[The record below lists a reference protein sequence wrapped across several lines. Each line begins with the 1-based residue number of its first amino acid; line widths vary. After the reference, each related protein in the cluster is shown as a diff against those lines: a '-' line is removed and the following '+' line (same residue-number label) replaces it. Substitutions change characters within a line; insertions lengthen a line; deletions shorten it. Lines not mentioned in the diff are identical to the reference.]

1 MELNITKMN
10 DKKTNGIF
18 VTFEGI
24 DGSGK
29 STQANSLLRKA
40 QESGLNAVLFRE
52 PGGTRISEQIRQIL
66 LSTKHTEMSSI
77 TEVLLYSA
85 ARAQLTEE
93 MVIPGLRDNDI
104 VICDR
109 YYDSTTAYQ
118 GYGRGIDMEFIS
130 ALTKEAAR
138 RIEPD
143 LTFLVDV
150 DADLAEK
157 RSSTIGRKDRIEL
170 ENYEFKNRVIQGF
183 RDLAEKLP
191 DRIVILDGNKEV
203 EQLTGIAWK
212 KIHPLL
218 EKKGIIN
225 NLEANSENI

>member
-1 MELNITKMN
+1 MNEKETK
-10 DKKTNGIF
+10 GIF

-29 STQANSLLRKA
+29 STQANSLLRRV
-40 QESGLNAVLFRE
+40 QENGFNAVLFRE

-66 LSTKHTEMSSI
+66 LNTKHTEMVPI

-93 MVIPGLRDNDI
+93 MVIPGLHENDI

-118 GYGRGIDMEFIS
+118 GYGRGINMEFIN
-130 ALTKEAAR
+130 ALTDEAAN
-138 RIEPD
+138 RIKPD

-150 DADLAEK
+150 SVDLAEK
-157 RSSTIGRKDRIEL
+157 RSSTIGKQDRIEL
-170 ENYEFKNRVIQGF
+170 ESIEFKKKVIEGF
-183 RDLAEKLP
+183 REIAENNP
-191 DRIVILDGNKEV
+191 NRIVILDGSKDI
-203 EQLTGIAWK
+203 EQLTDIAWN
-212 KIHPLL
+212 KIHSLL
-218 EKKGIIN
+218 EKEGIE
-225 NLEANSENI
+225 LAPEGNSENI

>member
-1 MELNITKMN
+1 MTDEQTH
-10 DKKTNGIF
+10 GIF

-29 STQANSLLRKA
+29 STQASSLLRKA
-40 QESGLNAVLFRE
+40 HEHGLRAVLFRE

-66 LSTKHTEMSSI
+66 LSSKHTEMMPI

-93 MVIPGLRDNDI
+93 MIIPGLQENDI

-109 YYDSTTAYQ
+109 YYDSTAAYQ
-118 GYGRGIDMEFIS
+118 GFGRGINIDFIN
-130 ALTKEAAR
+130 ALTQEASN

-150 DADLAEK
+150 DVDLAEK
-157 RSSTIGRKDRIEL
+157 RSGSMGRQDRIEL
-170 ENYEFKNRVIQGF
+170 ENTEFKLKVIQGF
-183 RDLAEKLP
+183 REIAENNP
-191 DRIVILDGNKEV
+191 NRIVILDGRKDI
-203 EQLTGIAWK
+203 EQLADLAWN
-212 KIHPLL
+212 KIHSLL
-218 EKKGIIN
+218 DKDESNLTSEEKNETIQ
-225 NLEANSENI
+225 

>member
-1 MELNITKMN
+1 MESNITKMN
-10 DKKTNGIF
+10 EKRAHGIF

-29 STQANSLLRKA
+29 STQANSLLRKV
-40 QESGLNAVLFRE
+40 QENGLNAVLFRE

-66 LSTKHTEMSSI
+66 LTAKHTEMVSI

-85 ARAQLTEE
+85 ARAQLTDE
-93 MVIPGLRDNDI
+93 MIIPGLQENDI

-118 GYGRGIDMEFIS
+118 GFGRGINMEFIN
-130 ALTKEAAR
+130 ALTQEASN

-150 DADLAEK
+150 DVELAEK
-157 RSSTIGRKDRIEL
+157 RSSSIGIQDRIES
-170 ENYEFKNRVIQGF
+170 ENIEFKLKVIQGF
-183 RDLAEKLP
+183 KEIAGNNPNRF
-191 DRIVILDGNKEV
+191 VILDGRKDV
-203 EQLTGIAWK
+203 EQLTDIAWN
-212 KIHPLL
+212 KIHTLL
-218 EKKGIIN
+218 DKEGIKIT
-225 NLEANSENI
+225 S

>member
-1 MELNITKMN
+1 MNEKETK
-10 DKKTNGIF
+10 GIF

-29 STQANSLLRKA
+29 STQANSLLRRV
-40 QESGLNAVLFRE
+40 QENGFNAVLFRE

-66 LSTKHTEMSSI
+66 LNTKHTEMVAI

-93 MVIPGLRDNDI
+93 MVIPGLQENDI

-118 GYGRGIDMEFIS
+118 GYGRGINMEFIN
-130 ALTKEAAR
+130 ALTSEAAN

-150 DADLAEK
+150 SVDLAEK
-157 RSSTIGRKDRIEL
+157 RSSTIGKQDRIEL
-170 ENYEFKNRVIQGF
+170 ESIEFKKKVIEGF
-183 RDLAEKLP
+183 REIAENNP
-191 DRIVILDGNKEV
+191 NRIVILDGSKDI
-203 EQLTGIAWK
+203 EQLTDIAWN
-212 KIHPLL
+212 KIHTLL
-218 EKKGIIN
+218 EKEGIEIAP
-225 NLEANSENI
+225 EGNSESI

>member
-1 MELNITKMN
+1 MTEKETK
-10 DKKTNGIF
+10 GIF

-29 STQANSLLRKA
+29 STQANSLLRRV
-40 QESGLNAVLFRE
+40 QENGLNAVLFRE

-66 LSTKHTEMSSI
+66 LNTKHTEMVPI

-93 MVIPGLRDNDI
+93 MVIPGLRENDI

-118 GYGRGIDMEFIS
+118 GYGRGINMKFIN
-130 ALTKEAAR
+130 ALTNEAAN

-150 DADLAEK
+150 EVQLAEK
-157 RSSTIGRKDRIEL
+157 RSSTIGRQDRIEL
-170 ENYEFKNRVIQGF
+170 ESMEFKMKVIQGF
-183 RDLAEKLP
+183 RDIAQNNP
-191 DRIVILDGNKEV
+191 NRVVILDGSKDV
-203 EQLTGIAWK
+203 EQLTDISWN
-212 KIHPLL
+212 KIRSLL
-218 EKKGIIN
+218 GKEAIEITSEGN
-225 NLEANSENI
+225 NESI

>member
-1 MELNITKMN
+1 MSDN
-10 DKKTNGIF
+10 KTDGIF

-29 STQANSLLRKA
+29 STQANSLLRKV
-40 QESGLNAVLFRE
+40 QENGLSTVLFRE

-66 LSTKHTEMSSI
+66 LNAKHTEMAPI

-118 GYGRGIDMEFIS
+118 GYGRGIEMDFID
-130 ALTKEAAR
+130 ALTKEAAN

-143 LTFLVDV
+143 ITFLVDV
-150 DADLAEK
+150 DVDLAEK
-157 RSSTIGRKDRIEL
+157 RSGTIGTKDRIEL
-170 ENYEFKNRVIQGF
+170 ENSEFKLKVIQGF
-183 RDLAEKLP
+183 KELAEKYS
-191 DRIVILDGNKEV
+191 DRIFILDGSLEV
-203 EQLTGIAWK
+203 EHLTEIAWG
-212 KIHPLL
+212 KIRGLL
-218 EKKGIIN
+218 DKKGIII
-225 NLEANSENI
+225 NSEAKSESI

>member
-1 MELNITKMN
+1 MN
-10 DKKTNGIF
+10 EKRTHGIF

-29 STQANSLLRKA
+29 STQANSLLRKV
-40 QESGLNAVLFRE
+40 QENGLNAVLFRE

-66 LSTKHTEMSSI
+66 LTAKHTEMVSI

-85 ARAQLTEE
+85 ARAQLTDE
-93 MVIPGLRDNDI
+93 MIIPGLQENDI

-118 GYGRGIDMEFIS
+118 GFGRGINMEFIN
-130 ALTKEAAR
+130 ALTQEASN

-150 DADLAEK
+150 DVELAEK
-157 RSSTIGRKDRIEL
+157 RSSSIGRQDRIES
-170 ENYEFKNRVIQGF
+170 ENIEFKLKVIQGF
-183 RDLAEKLP
+183 REIAGNNP
-191 DRIVILDGNKEV
+191 NRFVILDGRKDV
-203 EQLTGIAWK
+203 EQLTDIAWN
-212 KIHPLL
+212 KIHTLL
-218 EKKGIIN
+218 DKEGIKIT
-225 NLEANSENI
+225 S

>member
-1 MELNITKMN
+1 MGSNITKMN
-10 DKKTNGIF
+10 EEETRGIF

-40 QESGLNAVLFRE
+40 QENGLNAVLFRE

-66 LSTKHTEMSSI
+66 LSAKHTEMVSI

-85 ARAQLTEE
+85 ARAQLTDE
-93 MVIPGLRDNDI
+93 MIIPGLQENDI

-109 YYDSTTAYQ
+109 YYDSMTAYQ
-118 GYGRGIDMEFIS
+118 GFGRGINMEFIK
-130 ALTKEAAR
+130 ALTKEASN

-150 DADLAEK
+150 DVELAEK
-157 RSSTIGRKDRIEL
+157 RSGSLGRQDRIEL
-170 ENYEFKNRVIQGF
+170 ENIEFKLKVIQGF
-183 RDLAEKLP
+183 REIAGNNP
-191 DRIVILDGNKEV
+191 DRVVILDGRKDI
-203 EQLTGIAWK
+203 EQLTNIAWN
-212 KIHPLL
+212 KIHTLL
-218 EKKGIIN
+218 DKEGITIASETHN
-225 NLEANSENI
+225 ENI